1 MTYAIGSDHGG
12 YLLKEALKRHLLESG
27 YDIVDYGTHNQEACD
42 YPTYAKKVAEAVAG
56 GKHSL
61 GILVC
66 GTGIGV
72 SIAANK
78 IPGIRAAAVSD
89 HYSAKYTRLH
99 NNANILCLGA
109 RVIGEGLAFELADVF
124 LNTPFDGGRHTKRLD
139 MISDIENE
147 YLNNIER
154 GK

>member
-12 YLLKEALKRHLLESG
+12 YLLKEALKKHLLEGG
-27 YDIVDYGTHNQEACD
+27 YDIVDYGTHSQESCD
-42 YPTYAKKVAEAVAG
+42 YPIYAKKVAEAVAD

-78 IPGIRAAAVSD
+78 ISGIRAAVVSD
-89 HYSAKYTRLH
+89 HYSARYARLH

-124 LNTPFDGGRHTKRLD
+124 LNTPFEGGRHTKRLD
-139 MISDIENE
+139 IITDIESN

-154 GK
+154 IE